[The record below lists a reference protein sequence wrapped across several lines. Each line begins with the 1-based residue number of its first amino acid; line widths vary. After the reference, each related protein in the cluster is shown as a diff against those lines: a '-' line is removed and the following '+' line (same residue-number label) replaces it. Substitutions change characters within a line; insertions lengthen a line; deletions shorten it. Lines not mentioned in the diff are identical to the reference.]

1 MATDLDELL
10 LSFDES
16 AYSVRLVKGIC
27 NVVPFAQ
34 PMTPW
39 NSLVAGLKVHDEDAK
54 KPVLD
59 AAVKISKD
67 EEVQQALWAI
77 TALDS
82 ADSGIGVFSGAA
94 SAWKMYQAKDTTERI
109 DALETDTQQAVDAV
123 IKAMAIAYVIHK
135 LYDGDISDKIAQFR
149 KSEAGQAMMFYY
161 AAIEVGLPFTDNA
174 LSGGAGF
181 LKSLFDKYGPE
192 QQTKLAAVAGE
203 EEAAAAMGVLQQLT
217 GPLASMV
224 EMAGQ
229 YLTPIANAV
238 TEYLPK
244 AMSVGDK
251 AAGVAATGA
260 DLLPVYRY
268 LGGRLVA
275 EECLK
280 RALAQKEEGSAVA
293 AKSNPA
299 STEIKFTRSKDDLPD
314 APIAKRGGCFGFFIA
329 LFAVGMGSVSA
340 VGWWM

>member
-34 PMTPW
+34 PITPW
-39 NSLVAGLKVHDEDAK
+39 NSLVAGLTVLDENAK

-59 AAVKISKD
+59 AAHKIAKD
-67 EEVQQALWAI
+67 EDMQQALWAI

-94 SAWKMYQAKDTTERI
+94 SAWKMYQAKDTEERI
-109 DALETDTQQAVDAV
+109 NALETDTQQAVDAV
-123 IKAMAIAYVIHK
+123 VKALAIAYVIHK

-149 KSEAGQAMMFYY
+149 KSESGQAMMFYY

-174 LSGGAGF
+174 LSGGASF
-181 LKSLFDKYGPE
+181 LKTLFDKYGPE
-192 QQTKLAAVAGE
+192 QQTKLAAITGE

-217 GPLASMV
+217 GPLATMV
-224 EMAGQ
+224 DMASQ
-229 YLTPIANAV
+229 YLTPIATAV

-260 DLLPVYRY
+260 DLLPVYRF

-275 EECLK
+275 EEVLK
-280 RALAQKEEGSAVA
+280 RALVQKAEEVA
-293 AKSNPA
+293 TSNPA

-329 LFAVGMGSVSA
+329 LFAVGFSSVSA
-340 VGWWM
+340 AGWWM